1 MAPWRSIFACT
12 KPLWAHSTTSFLS
25 AFWETGRS
33 KNARTTRRGKKY
45 TAEYFCEYSFPHSGP
60 LIGEGAARLPLPQRF
75 SSFLPPPPKFSVV
88 PFAPSLC
95 QSLSFPP
102 GPSPTTTS
110 SQGFCSIWIN
120 INPTQPIDQFSS
132 TLTSVELVISPFYR
146 YSHPKLSSRFFHP
159 DRPCGLHSVYPK
171 RLDSPASRADSAFLE
186 HTALNLSPSVNV
198 PAPLWKKAVNKKGS

>member
-45 TAEYFCEYSFPHSGP
+45 TAEYFY
-60 LIGEGAARLPLPQRF
+60 
-75 SSFLPPPPKFSVV
+75 
-88 PFAPSLC
+88 
-95 QSLSFPP
+95 
-102 GPSPTTTS
+102 
-110 SQGFCSIWIN
+110 
-120 INPTQPIDQFSS
+120 QFSS